1 MRLHGCGGRVRR
13 AAAGGG
19 PRGKRWRGGLA
30 AVAVLAAVAAAGC
43 SGSSSPKAS
52 GSSGPGGLVTPGGS
66 GGPSGSGGLVTPG
79 ASGTPAVPGGE
90 PEGSG
95 SRSGVTGGALFGG
108 DLPLVPETGKLGRR
122 LAIVRAYFRFGQKFP
137 NAQAAAAMRAGGTVL
152 ASLDSVPGKGQGSYA
167 SIAAGQHDA
176 TILSFLQQEQRAAVS
191 YHLGAIYFCFE
202 HEANG
207 APHRSLG
214 TPAQFVQAW
223 DHIRRLAASA
233 HLLWNQGGR
242 IHFVLILT
250 HMAFRSMTGRP
261 QWANRMG
268 QASSYFPGAN
278 EVDIV
283 AADGYNH
290 GGCKSAG
297 AGALAGVSAGSRAVT
312 PGFLFDSVVSFARSH
327 GGLPVFIAEWG
338 SQVYTGSSEQA
349 VFISQMRAFVSANR
363 EVAAALY
370 WNSHSRQNRGCSSS
384 VNNEPASLAALAA
397 MGHSPG
403 LQGHLVPPPR

>member
-1 MRLHGCGGRVRR
+1 MRVHGRGGRVQPS
-13 AAAGGG
+13 AASGG
-19 PRGKRWRGGLA
+19 PGGKRWRGGLA
-30 AVAVLAAVAAAGC
+30 AVVVLAAVAAAGC
-43 SGSSSPKAS
+43 SGSSSPKAG
-52 GSSGPGGLVTPGGS
+52 GSSGSGTPGAT
-66 GGPSGSGGLVTPG
+66 GPSGAGGLVTPG

-90 PEGSG
+90 PEGAG
-95 SRSGVTGGALFGG
+95 SRSGVVDGALFGG

-122 LAIVRAYFRFGQKFP
+122 LAIVRAYFRFGQQFP

-152 ASLDSVPGKGQGSYA
+152 ASLDSAPTKGQGTYA

-176 TILSFLQQEQRAAVS
+176 AILRFLQQEEQAAVS
-191 YHLGAIYFCFE
+191 HHLGAIYFSFE
-202 HEANG
+202 HEANSP
-207 APHRSLG
+207 PHRALG

-223 DHIRRLAASA
+223 DHIRHLAASA

-250 HMAFRSMTGRP
+250 NMAYRSTTGRP
-261 QWANRMG
+261 QWAARMG
-268 QASSYFPGAN
+268 QATSYFPGSN

-297 AGALAGVSAGSRAVT
+297 AGALMGVSAGARKVT
-312 PGFLFDSVVSFARSH
+312 PGFLFDSVVSFAQSH

-338 SQVYTGSSEQA
+338 SQVFTGSSEQA

-370 WNSHSRQNRGCSSS
+370 WNSHSQQNRGCSSS
-384 VNNEPASLAALAA
+384 VNNQPASLAALAA
-397 MGHSPG
+397 MGHAPG
-403 LQGHLVPPPR
+403 LQGHLVAPPR